1 MTLKTV
7 AGRLETA
14 AGTDPG
20 LLIALRAAYRG
31 RHDVLDALWWR
42 AHPLSL
48 TPGGRPDPLVG
59 LGAEQAAVYSRTR
72 VDGPRSEVADP
83 DTGEPVSATSSEHR
97 LRELTRLL
105 AQDAAALD
113 LVLVSFRG
121 WPGSGN
127 ADDDRDAD
135 EAVDARPPSESENGP
150 TGVEKTG
157 MEAAGMEAAA
167 THADIDSLRG
177 DWSNRHPLRGILLV
191 AAGATAGILIGVAA
205 TLALRTS

>member
-7 AGRLETA
+7 AGRLESA
-14 AGTDPG
+14 AETDPG

-31 RHDVLDALWWR
+31 RHDVRDALWWR

-59 LGAEQAAVYSRTR
+59 LGAERAAVESRSR

-83 DTGEPVSATSSEHR
+83 DTGEPVSATGSEHR
-97 LRELTRLL
+97 LRELSRLL

-121 WPGSGN
+121 WPGSG
-127 ADDDRDAD
+127 DEDVDRDAD
-135 EAVDARPPSESENGP
+135 EAAADLPRNESESGP
-150 TGVEKTG
+150 AGAEKTG
-157 MEAAGMEAAA
+157 MEAAGRATAD
-167 THADIDSLRG
+167 THADVDSRRG
-177 DWSNRHPLRGILLV
+177 ARPNRPPLRGILLV
-191 AAGATAGILIGVAA
+191 ATGATVGILAGVAA
-205 TLALRTS
+205 TLALRTP